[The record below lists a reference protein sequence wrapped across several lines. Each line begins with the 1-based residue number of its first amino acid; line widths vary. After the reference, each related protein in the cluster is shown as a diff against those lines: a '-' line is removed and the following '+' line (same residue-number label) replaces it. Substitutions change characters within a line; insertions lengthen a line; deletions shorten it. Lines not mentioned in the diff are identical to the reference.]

1 MGSSTIMVI
10 LLGPP
15 ACRQTESP
23 DRGNENRES
32 EKRSVLLSSRG
43 GDLTPRGSL
52 VLKEGNSYKKPH
64 KPAGPSAQISSDS
77 LFQCRLPR
85 FLESRWMREWG
96 QGSITCSDPW
106 TTANTRPA
114 AGDVKGDSSPKHS
127 SHLRKLMG
135 RQALLGRF
143 FFSFSKE
150 FQ

>member
-10 LLGPP
+10 FLGPP

-32 EKRSVLLSSRG
+32 EKRSVRLSSRG
-43 GDLTPRGSL
+43 GDLAPRGSP
-52 VLKEGNSYKKPH
+52 VLKEGHSYEKPH
-64 KPAGPSAQISSDS
+64 RAHTPAGPSAQVSSDS
-77 LFQCRLPR
+77 LFQCRLPW
-85 FLESRWMREWG
+85 FLESRWMRTWG

-106 TTANTRPA
+106 TTADTRPA

-127 SHLRKLMG
+127 LHLRKLMG

-143 FFSFSKE
+143 FFF
-150 FQ
+150 F